1 MSGTQPTRALPGAD
15 VDSAAAAE
23 RRAVLPAE
31 AVVAVA
37 GVGALDAAPRRG
49 RYVMALSTP
58 RGAGGVVLLVVVVL
72 AVILGPLVLPY
83 GPYDQQADALL
94 GPGAHHL
101 LGTDQVGRD
110 LLSRILAGTRVDLVI
125 TLIAVPI
132 AAVCGTFLGLIG
144 VLSNLLGAILQR
156 VFDVLL
162 GVPAI
167 ILGIGVAMA
176 LTPGM
181 RSVIVAIVLAATPM
195 FGRQARAAL
204 LSQLPLDYVA
214 AARVLG
220 FSKRRIMI
228 HHILPNVMD
237 VVFVRTAIV
246 MAHAITIEG
255 GLSVVG
261 LGIQSPKPSLG
272 SMIKEGSAYL
282 TGTPMYALGPIVVVV
297 VLVSG
302 YTLLSDALNRAVL
315 RS

>member
-1 MSGTQPTRALPGAD
+1 MSGAQPTQPLQGAGINAATAPEGKPVSPAD
-15 VDSAAAAE
+15 EAAA
-23 RRAVLPAE
+23 
-31 AVVAVA
+31 
-37 GVGALDAAPRRG
+37 VGGSGAPDLGQHRG
-49 RYVMALSTP
+49 RYVMALATP
-58 RGAGGVVLLVVVVL
+58 RGAGGVMLLVLVVL
-72 AVILGPLVLPY
+72 AVVLGPIVLPY
-83 GPYDQQADALL
+83 GPYDQRADALL

-110 LLSRILAGTRVDLVI
+110 LLSRILAGARVDLVI

-132 AAVCGTFLGLIG
+132 AAVVGTLLGLIG
-144 VLSNLLGAILQR
+144 VLSDLLGAIFQR
-156 VFDVLL
+156 LFDVLL

-167 ILGIGVAMA
+167 ILGIGAAMA

-181 RSVIVAIVLAATPM
+181 RSVIVAVVLVATPM

-237 VVFVRTAIV
+237 VVFVRIAIV

-282 TGTPMYALGPIVVVV
+282 TGTPMYALGPIIVVI
-297 VLVSG
+297 VLVTG